1 MSTTWRDLADQL
13 TTRQVAALERLE
25 RSTAAHPPHVDVRAE
40 LLEAARDEAARLV
53 GQAADALATIARI
66 RPEIGSLLDDVGV
79 TRDLR
84 RALELLRAD
93 EVAA

>member
-1 MSTTWRDLADQL
+1 MKRSDNCLIPAD
-13 TTRQVAALERLE
+13 
-25 RSTAAHPPHVDVRAE
+25 S
-40 LLEAARDEAARLV
+40 EARPANAPATRDEAIRREIIDPIEASGEVARLI

-66 RPEIGSLLDDVGV
+66 RPEIGALLDDVGV

-93 EVAA
+93 EVVA

>member
-1 MSTTWRDLADQL
+1 MTTESATRTY
-13 TTRQVAALERLE
+13 TT
-25 RSTAAHPPHVDVRAE
+25 
-40 LLEAARDEAARLV
+40 RDEAIRREIIDPIEASGEVARLI

-66 RPEIGSLLDDVGV
+66 RPEIGALLDDVGV

-93 EVAA
+93 EVVA